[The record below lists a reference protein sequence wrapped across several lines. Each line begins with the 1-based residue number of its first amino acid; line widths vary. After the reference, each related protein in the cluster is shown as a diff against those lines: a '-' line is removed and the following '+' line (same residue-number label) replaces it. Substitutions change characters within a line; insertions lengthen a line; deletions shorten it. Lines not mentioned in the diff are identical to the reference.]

1 MSLSFASNTTKSGAY
16 DVVLSQSAS
25 QATDTGTVLSTGA
38 VSSGE
43 QLTVNSGAASIP
55 YTTTAGQTLTSV
67 ASGLN
72 QAFAAAGVS
81 LSAQVTDNGQ
91 QLQLLSDD
99 YGSATAF
106 SVATTGGGTGS
117 TGLAGT
123 FSGTDVAG
131 TIGGVAATGIGQF
144 LSAPVSDPALA
155 GLSVR
160 ITTTGITSPT
170 DLGQFS
176 YVPGIAQSL
185 ATLGSAMASSGTGAV
200 TQTIKGLQAQSL
212 GLNSQIAMYARIVSQ
227 EQTLLTNQYATLDA
241 TMSTLTN
248 QGTSLTAQLA
258 QISANS
264 SSSG

>member
-1 MSLSFASNTTKSGAY
+1 
-16 DVVLSQSAS
+16 
-25 QATDTGTVLSTGA
+25 
-38 VSSGE
+38 
-43 QLTVNSGAASIP
+43 
-55 YTTTAGQTLTSV
+55 V

-81 LSAQVTDNGQ
+81 LSAQLTDNGQ

-99 YGSATAF
+99 YGSATTF
-106 SVATTGGGTGS
+106 SVATTGGGAGS

-131 TIGGVAATGIGQF
+131 TIGGVAATGIGQY
-144 LSAPVSDPALA
+144 LSAPVSDPTLA

-160 ITTTGITSPT
+160 ITTTGVTSAT
-170 DLGQFS
+170 DLGQLS

-185 ATLGSAMASSGTGAV
+185 ATLGSAMADSGTGAV

-241 TMSTLTN
+241 TLSTLTN
-248 QGTSLTAQLA
+248 QGTSLTSMLA
-258 QISANS
+258 QISSNS